1 MKKVFI
7 QTQFGKP
14 HEWTAEY
21 MNNVQK
27 LVNDG
32 WYWKI
37 FTPNNIASVGNV
49 EVIKMNI
56 EQFNKLV
63 KRTCGVDPDVFIG
76 ENGLPTK
83 PMTDYMVAGG
93 LIFAQWL
100 KDADFWGIT
109 NWDVVYGNLS
119 KFFPDSVI
127 NKSDI
132 FSDDVNTINGV
143 FSLYRNVPEVN
154 ELFKQLPDWEA
165 GFKGSEIYGLDE
177 YGMTRIANKV
187 RFVTPSFYPLHS
199 HDRLQPHVPDVMLSI
214 KNDGSLWELLKDVAP
229 PNWIHARPFIGR
241 EIPLFHF
248 QRTKSWPNTAS

>member
-1 MKKVFI
+1 MKKVFL

-14 HEWTAEY
+14 HEWTQQY
-21 MNNVQK
+21 IDNVQP
-27 LVNDG
+27 LMNDG

-37 FTPNNIASVGNV
+37 FTPNKLESKGNV
-49 EVIKMNI
+49 EIVPMDIK
-56 EQFNKLV
+56 EFNTLV
-63 KRTCGVDPDVFIG
+63 KKTCGVNPMVSIKK
-76 ENGLPTK
+76 GLPSK

-127 NKSDI
+127 NQADI
-132 FSDDVNTINGV
+132 FSDDVSTINGV

-154 ELFKQLPDWEA
+154 ELFKQLPDWRP
-165 GFKGSEIYGLDE
+165 GFKSPVIFGLDE
-177 YGMTRIANKV
+177 YGMTRIANRV

-199 HDRLQPHVPDVMLSI
+199 HDRLQPHYPEVSISI
-214 KNDGSLWELLKDVAP
+214 KNDGSLWELLKDMAP

-241 EIPLFHF
+241 EVPYFHF
-248 QRTKSWPNTAS
+248 QRTKSWPNIQS